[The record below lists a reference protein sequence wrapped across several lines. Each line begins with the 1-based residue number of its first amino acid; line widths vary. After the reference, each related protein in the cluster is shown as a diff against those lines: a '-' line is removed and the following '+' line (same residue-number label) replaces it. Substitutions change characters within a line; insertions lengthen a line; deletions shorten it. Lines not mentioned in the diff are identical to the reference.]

1 MRVGLMRMEVVG
13 FEKVERILAKM
24 VIDVGGRRWVV
35 DHMILLL
42 NGKKR
47 YNLLIFLLFFACLS
61 ICFDILP
68 HFRAIHPM

>member
-1 MRVGLMRMEVVG
+1 
-13 FEKVERILAKM
+13 LAKM

-47 YNLLIFLLFFACLS
+47 YNLLFFLLFFACLS

-68 HFRAIHPM
+68 HFRTIHPM